1 MARKSSMLNN
11 TNMNELIAYFQ
22 QMEERLT
29 ALETAVQALSEQ
41 LAEQLTTT
49 SAQTKQFTSLQ
60 NDMVSL
66 QEQLA
71 AYQEANAELEGR
83 MDELES
89 RSEFVLPEEDNFE
102 EEPEEEEPEEDMDE
116 LEGEPEPEEETSNE
130 GLPIVEASEDLRSTS
145 EAPKAEPAASIVP
158 KVSDIKKAISLGDR
172 FLFQRELFGGNGEL
186 MAKTIADLNKMNS
199 LDEADAYIK
208 AHFNWAED
216 SNAYELFYN
225 ILKRRW

>member
-1 MARKSSMLNN
+1 MI
-11 TNMNELIAYFQ
+11 MNELIAYFQ
-22 QMEERLT
+22 KMEERLT
-29 ALETAVQALSEQ
+29 ALESAVQALSEQ
-41 LAEQLTTT
+41 VAQQLTTT
-49 SAQTKQFTSLQ
+49 SAQTKQFISIQ
-60 NDMVSL
+60 NDLSSL
-66 QEQLA
+66 QEQLV

-89 RSEFVLPEEDNFE
+89 RSEFALPEEDNFE
-102 EEPEEEEPEEDMDE
+102 EEPEEVEPEQEEE
-116 LEGEPEPEEETSNE
+116 LESEPEFEPVEEDENE
-130 GLPIVEASEDLRSTS
+130 GLPIVEATEELRSVT

-186 MAKTIADLNKMNS
+186 MAKTIAELNKMNS
-199 LDEADAYIK
+199 LSEADAYIK